1 MILVEDRVERLRKR
15 QRIYMQSKFGRV
27 LEILISVDLT
37 WLKKKTGIL
46 IRVKLR
52 TTEFT
57 LVNQK
62 GVFKSRNG
70 NLQNDKK
77 KKKAVN
83 RF

>member
-77 KKKAVN
+77 KKAVN